1 MRHMHLYVRVVLTS
15 LVSLGVVLLS
25 FEVNLHVTS
34 GLSALSSPYP
44 LQCLLFAAWSRY
56 GFQLYFPSG

>member
-34 GLSALSSPYP
+34 G
-44 LQCLLFAAWSRY
+44 
-56 GFQLYFPSG
+56 